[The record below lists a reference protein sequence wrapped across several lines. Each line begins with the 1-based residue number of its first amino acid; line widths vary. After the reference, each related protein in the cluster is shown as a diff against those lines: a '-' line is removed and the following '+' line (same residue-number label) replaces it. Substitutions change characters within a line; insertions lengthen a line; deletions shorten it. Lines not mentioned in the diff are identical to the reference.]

1 MRVLQGELMLIADKP
16 PGAFPAFWQK
26 FTGTRESF
34 QEMLIRWAVLGKIQ
48 EEKIFADVKHQQE
61 IAAWLPISSFVK
73 MQTHG
78 WILTSGLNPRK
89 QCYRSCL

>member
-1 MRVLQGELMLIADKP
+1 MLLGELMLTADKP
-16 PGAFPAFWQK
+16 LGAFPAFWQK

-34 QEMLIRWAVLGKIQ
+34 QEMLIRWAVLLGKIQ
-48 EEKIFADVKHQQE
+48 EKKIFADVKHHQQT
-61 IAAWLPISSFVK
+61 AAWLPISSFVK

-89 QCYRSCL
+89 QCSWSCL